1 MIVKT
6 HETKNGVIVAVVDK
20 DILGQK
26 FEENDLQLDLASNY
40 YKGELKTID
49 EVGDLIRN
57 AYGVNIVGEQSI
69 RLAIEEGI
77 ITEEMIKKIKN
88 IPYYQGTSD
97 LI

>member
-6 HETKNGVIVAVVDK
+6 HDTKNGVIVAVVDK

-26 FEENDLQLDLASNY
+26 FEENKLQLDLSSGY
-40 YKGELKTID
+40 YKGELKTPD

-57 AYGVNIVGEQSI
+57 AYGVNLVGEQSI
-69 RLAIEEGI
+69 KLAIEEGI
-77 ITEEMIKKIKN
+77 IDETMVKKIAG

>member
-20 DILGQK
+20 ELIGQK
-26 FEENDLQLDLASNY
+26 VEEGDLQLDLNSSY
-40 YKGELKTID
+40 YKGELKTPD

-57 AYGVNIVGEQSI
+57 AYGVNIVGEHSI
-69 RLAIEEGI
+69 KLALEEGI
-77 ITEEMIKKIKN
+77 IDESMIKKISG

-97 LI
+97 IS